1 MKDSESR
8 ELRRRFA
15 SQNGLITR
23 AQLRALGVDSR
34 IERRKIQSGEWA
46 RAGKTVIRLA
56 SHRGSPEQRL
66 LAACLGAGPAAMA
79 SHQSAAWL
87 WGLLEPPQR
96 PSIVVPRELCPSLPW
111 CDVHRTSVPPS
122 TLHQIRGI
130 PVTDPLRTLVDLAA
144 VVGSAALDAALDR
157 ALAGQLVSVEG
168 LLAEVD
174 RLSCR
179 GRRGTARMRENL
191 RRRGMTDAP
200 NPSVLES
207 RFLRLLQQSG
217 VQPVSLE
224 VRAGPGGRYRLDSK
238 LSEEVAVEVDG
249 HAYHHSPEQK
259 AEDERRRNRLR
270 LSGLF
275 VLVYTWRDVT
285 YDGQRVVAEIR
296 EALRL
301 SQLRARRRGA

>member
-15 SQNGLITR
+15 SQYGLVTR

-34 IERRKIQSGEWA
+34 VERRKIQSGQWS
-46 RAGKTVIRLA
+46 RVGKTVIRLV
-56 SHRGSPEQRL
+56 SNGRSLEQGL
-66 LAACLGAGPAAMA
+66 LAACLGAGPAAVA

-87 WGLLEPPQR
+87 WGLLEPPRR
-96 PSIVVPRELCPSLPW
+96 PSIVVPREFCPSLPW
-111 CDVHRTSVPPS
+111 CDVHRTSVPPL

-144 VVGSAALDAALDR
+144 VIDGAVLDAALDR
-157 ALAGQLVSVEG
+157 ALAKQLVTVEG

-174 RLSCR
+174 RLSRR
-179 GRRGTARMRENL
+179 GRRGTARLRENL
-191 RRRGMTDAP
+191 RRRGLADAP

-207 RFLRLLQQSG
+207 RFLRLLQLSG
-217 VQPVSLE
+217 VQPMSLE

-259 AEDERRRNRLR
+259 TEDERRRNRLR

-296 EALRL
+296 EALLQSRT
-301 SQLRARRRGA
+301 RMHRRGA